1 MNNLADMLWI
11 ELRKATRS
19 KMPLWTSLGSL
30 FMPVGVAFL
39 IILAKNPEV
48 SQKLGLISAKANLM
62 AYTAT
67 DWPSYLKLFAEIISA
82 GGFFFFVLAISW
94 VFGREFVDGTLK
106 DMLAVPVPRSSII
119 LAKFIVSITWC
130 AFMAVISLI
139 FGLIMGAIIRL
150 PGGSLFVILHGFTV
164 VVITICIVIAVVLP
178 FAFFASVGRGYML
191 PMALAVLCLIMANMM
206 MVVGWAEYFPWA
218 DTVAIFTGRR
228 APAANQLLDR
238 VSYRSSRYARYAP
251 MVEVCR
257 SESVRI
263 ASIPISHIDYF
274 SGVCPGDDCVQIKRY
289 ALRDTSFLEEIP
301 NRVYT
306 SFKKV

>member
-1 MNNLADMLWI
+1 
-11 ELRKATRS
+11 
-19 KMPLWTSLGSL
+19 
-30 FMPVGVAFL
+30 
-39 IILAKNPEV
+39 
-48 SQKLGLISAKANLM
+48 M

-82 GGFFFFVLAISW
+82 GGFFFVLAISW

-119 LAKFIVSITWC
+119 LAKFVVSITWC

-218 DTVAIFTGRR
+218 I
-228 APAANQLLDR
+228 PLLY
-238 VSYRSSRYARYAP
+238 SQGEELLP
-251 MVEVCR
+251 
-257 SESVRI
+257 
-263 ASIPISHIDYF
+263 PISYWIVF
-274 SGVCPGDDCVQIKRY
+274 LTGVAGMLGTHLWWKY
-289 ALRDTSFLEEIP
+289 ADQ
-301 NRVYT
+301 NR
-306 SFKKV
+306 